1 MRMKTSLV
9 ILSAALLLAA
19 CNSQDASNG
28 ANSDSARRAREAQ
41 VMQDS
46 ASFTTIQWLDSTHQ
60 DLGKVIAG
68 AKVEVIWRFRNS
80 GNKPLVIEK
89 AQPGCGCTV
98 AEKPEAPIAPG
109 AEGRI
114 RATFNSEGREGTQ
127 HKNILV
133 MANTKP
139 RTDHDL
145 QFSIEVAN
153 Q

>member
-1 MRMKTSLV
+1 MKAILL
-9 ILSAALLLAA
+9 LSAAAITLAA
-19 CNSQDASNG
+19 CNANDAGNG
-28 ANSDSARRAREAQ
+28 AAGDSAQRARAQ
-41 VMQDS
+41 QAMQDT
-46 ASFTTIQWLDSTHQ
+46 ASFTTIEWLDSTSQ
-60 DLGKVIAG
+60 DLGKVIMG
-68 AKVEVIWRFRNS
+68 AKVEVVWRFRNS

-109 AEGRI
+109 GEGRI
-114 RATFNSEGREGTQ
+114 KAVFDSEGRSGSN
-127 HKNILV
+127 HKNVLV

-139 RTDHDL
+139 RQDHDL